1 MMKKINYI
9 APFNKTGYGVASIG
23 YLKGL
28 IANKQDL
35 NLTVIGS
42 IPEND
47 QEFNKPEIN
56 SLLSY
61 KKQPNFEDASFIFW
75 HLFDINNQ
83 ASAFK
88 GPKVGFTTFEIDTLR
103 PIEIE
108 TLNKLDLIGTA
119 SNWGKS
125 ILSKYIS
132 ADKIFVAPHAFKE
145 TINQTLNPIVPDYP
159 AHVKLWKQIINPT
172 HIEENTLILSTA
184 GKYESR
190 KGHLELIKACMKYGE
205 TDPIL
210 LTTFIYNPFITHNF
224 PYGDINNLF
233 LEPVYTNSGIKVFR
247 YKKFLLVL
255 MPPTNS
261 RLELHGALS
270 KAHYFVA
277 PSKAEGWNL
286 PLFEMMSYGMPAI
299 ATTCTGHSEFC
310 TNDNVIPINTSSME
324 IAKDNKFFDG
334 TGNWYSVTPE
344 AILES
349 IYKAKAR
356 LLDNSI
362 TALASK
368 AAETCGNFSWQKSA
382 KLIMEAMSRVS

>member
-1 MMKKINYI
+1 MKKINYI
-9 APFNKTGYGVASIG
+9 APFNKTGYGIASIG

-28 IANKQDL
+28 ISNNQDL
-35 NLTVIGS
+35 TFSIIGS
-42 IPEND
+42 TPQND
-47 QEFNKPEIN
+47 PEFNKPDIS

-61 KKQPNFEDASFIFW
+61 CNKPDLNNPSFVFW

-83 ASAFK
+83 TTSFK

-108 TLNKLDLIGTA
+108 TLKKLDLIGTA

-125 ILSKYIS
+125 ILAKYID

-145 TINQTLNPIVPDYP
+145 TDKQNIHSIVPDYP
-159 AHVKLWKQIINPT
+159 AYIKLWEQIINPVR
-172 HIEENTLILSTA
+172 IDEESLILSTA

-205 TDPIL
+205 ECPIL
-210 LTTFIYNPFITHNF
+210 LVTFMYNPFITHNF
-224 PYGDINNLF
+224 PYGEINNLF

-247 YKKFLLVL
+247 HKKFLLVL
-255 MPPTNS
+255 MPPTNT

-270 KAHYFVA
+270 KAHYFIA

-310 TNDNVIPINTSSME
+310 TNDNIIPIKTTTME
-324 IAKDNKFFDG
+324 VARDDKFFDG
-334 TGNWYSVTPE
+334 TGNWYTVTSE
-344 AILES
+344 AILDA
-349 IYKAKAR
+349 IYNAR
-356 LLDNSI
+356 DSLLDKSI
-362 TALASK
+362 NILANK
-368 AAETCGNFSWQKSA
+368 ASETCGKFSWQKSA
-382 KLIMEAMSRVS
+382 KLIMEAMNQIT